1 MITPRIYFIYINSM
15 EVKNY
20 LSNLVRNIQQHPK
33 RGSLFYKTK
42 SSAGGKLSFLDN
54 LVGVFEH
61 EVDELGNTTG
71 KVWEWK

>member
-1 MITPRIYFIYINSM
+1 
-15 EVKNY
+15 
-20 LSNLVRNIQQHPK
+20 
-33 RGSLFYKTK
+33 LFYKTK
-42 SSAGGKLSFLDN
+42 GSAGGKLSFLNN